1 MYLPIS
7 IKEVKRTL
15 HCEHYG
21 RYVDDFYV
29 VSPDKEWLH
38 RVAKATKAWLK
49 ENLDLTL
56 HEGKIVIA
64 GVTQGVDVLGTRLRP
79 YHIEVSTH
87 AKRRM
92 VSKLDALHKT
102 IAKQLDQQLSV
113 DIDKLRASLNS
124 FLGIISHGK
133 TTIHE

>member
-56 HEGKIVIA
+56 HEGKIVIV
-64 GVTQGVDVLGTRLRP
+64 GVTQGVDFLGTRLRP

-92 VSKLDALHKT
+92 AS
-102 IAKQLDQQLSV
+102 LDQQLSV